1 MIVGPGCSLLR
12 TSDGVSL
19 ISHLTKIR
27 DGEIFGKWEL
37 LTLTEICMPAT
48 TSHENRTFQVRS
60 TFSPPPSRSPQ
71 STPSS
76 PQANEPS
83 TMRSPVTTFLLLGL
97 CLLALLHLATA
108 ADAKAEIRENI
119 DLEYQPN
126 SPLQP
131 IGFLLEANCGA
142 VSARRSLIA
151 RSIRWACFTMAGR
164 RALMSA
170 SPIVRISRLSCTT
183 SAVPSM
189 TSPPSNPS

>member
-1 MIVGPGCSLLR
+1 LGSR
-12 TSDGVSL
+12 TFDFD
-19 ISHLTKIR
+19 R
-27 DGEIFGKWEL
+27 NFG
-37 LTLTEICMPAT
+37 MPAT
-48 TSHENRTFQVRS
+48 PRHHVTRKSHVSISLHLFT
-60 TFSPPPSRSPQ
+60 PPSRSPQ

-76 PQANEPS
+76 PQANEPAS